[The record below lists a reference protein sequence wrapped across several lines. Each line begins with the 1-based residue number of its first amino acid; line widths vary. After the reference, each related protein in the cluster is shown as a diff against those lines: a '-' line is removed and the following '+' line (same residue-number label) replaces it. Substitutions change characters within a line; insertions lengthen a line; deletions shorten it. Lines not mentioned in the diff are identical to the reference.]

1 MIKHLT
7 YLSLVTALAMT
18 ACSTTQVPVPY
29 KNAAPYTNK
38 AATQTSASYQ
48 TRTYSQA
55 PQYGATPA
63 SFNAVSCPAGT
74 TSQPNGTCL
83 LSEGPAVQQA
93 ITQPETYT
101 QPASY
106 QTQTYGQASQ
116 YDATPA
122 SFSGVSCPS
131 GTTAQPNGTCL
142 LGEAPVAAQAG
153 TYTQQASTYDAA
165 QAAIE
170 RQYVTAPRTVNAAA
184 TPIFQ
189 SNVRSASA
197 AITEPTH
204 YQPEITRHQG
214 ASLYLV
220 KPGDTVYSLARR
232 HCVSVS
238 DIQGTNSL
246 DQSYGIKI
254 GQQLQLPPNHC

>member
-1 MIKHLT
+1 MIKHVT

-48 TRTYSQA
+48 TRTYNQA
-55 PQYGATPA
+55 SQYGATPA
-63 SFNAVSCPAGT
+63 SFSAVSCPAGT

-83 LSEGPAVQQA
+83 VSDAP
-93 ITQPETYT
+93 ITQQPITQSATYT

-106 QTQTYGQASQ
+106 QTQYDQASQ
-116 YDATPA
+116 YAATPT

-131 GTTAQPNGTCL
+131 GTTSQPNGTCL
-142 LGEAPVAAQAG
+142 IGEAPVAAQAG

-184 TPIFQ
+184 TPMAQ
-189 SNVRSASA
+189 SNVRNASA

-238 DIQGTNSL
+238 DIQGTNGL
-246 DQSYGIKI
+246 DQNYGIKI
-254 GQQLQLPPNHC
+254 GQQLQLPPSHC